1 MKEEKKSL
9 YEYLGYAA
17 GMELGGKVWGEACN
31 QNVPIEVIK
40 ISNSKYQGDINKYPI
55 SFLDKYFGKE
65 TPKPTPKK
73 YAVISLSG
81 GMDSSTLLLRL
92 LSEGYDVTALSFD
105 YGQKHKVELEKA
117 TELVEY
123 LNKFVGIKIKHQI
136 IKLDGLS
143 QLLVSG
149 LVDNDSMEMKK
160 GHYAHENALTT
171 VVPNR
176 NSIFAAITYA
186 IALSIVKKT
195 GEPCKISLGT
205 HMGDF
210 DNKKQSGIYPDCSE
224 EFRAA
229 LEHAFKI
236 GNWDSD
242 KVDYYA
248 PYNIT
253 DKTGVLED
261 GIRNCKDL
269 GLNYK
274 EIYKRTNTSYA
285 PIFVKTLKM
294 KTPDWLPPI
303 GNTEG
308 VWYSDYKSGSSIE
321 RIESFIKLGLEDP
334 IQYAE
339 EDGTLVTWEFVKE
352 YVKKICEEFVK

>member
-1 MKEEKKSL
+1 M
-9 YEYLGYAA
+9 
-17 GMELGGKVWGEACN
+17 
-31 QNVPIEVIK
+31 
-40 ISNSKYQGDINKYPI
+40 
-55 SFLDKYFGKE
+55 DKN
-65 TPKPTPKK
+65 KK
-73 YAVISLSG
+73 YAVIALSG
-81 GMDSSTLLLRL
+81 GMDSSTLLIKL
-92 LSEGYDVTALSFD
+92 LSENYQVVALSFD
-105 YGQKHKVELEKA
+105 YGQKHKVELERA

-123 LNKFVGIKIKHQI
+123 INNRSGQIIGDEAQLIYPPVTHQI

-149 LVDNDSMEMKK
+149 LVDNDSMEMKT

-176 NSIFAAITYA
+176 NAIFSSIIYA
-186 IALSIVKKT
+186 VALSIVKRT
-195 GEPCKISLGT
+195 GNHCNISLGT

-224 EFRAA
+224 EFKQAI
-229 LEHAFKI
+229 EYAFKI

-253 DKTGVLED
+253 DKTGVLKD
-261 GIRNCKDL
+261 GIECCEKL
-269 GLNYK
+269 GLDYK

-285 PIFVKTLKM
+285 PIYVAPKDKVEDGLLLIETN
-294 KTPDWLPPI
+294 
-303 GNTEG
+303 GR
-308 VWYSDYKSGSSIE
+308 WYSDYKSGASIE
-321 RIESFIKLGLEDP
+321 RIISFIILGLEDP

-339 EDGTLVTWEFVKE
+339 EDGTLVSWDFVKN
-352 YVKKICEEFVK
+352 YAIKIEEEFTGEKFDFQ

>member
-1 MKEEKKSL
+1 MK
-9 YEYLGYAA
+9 
-17 GMELGGKVWGEACN
+17 
-31 QNVPIEVIK
+31 
-40 ISNSKYQGDINKYPI
+40 NKT
-55 SFLDKYFGKE
+55 KH
-65 TPKPTPKK
+65 
-73 YAVISLSG
+73 AVISLSG

-92 LSEGYDVTALSFD
+92 LCEGYQCVALSFD
-105 YGQKHKVELEKA
+105 YGQKHKIELERA

-123 LNKFVGIKIKHQI
+123 LNGCSQVTTMDSLGTITVTGENYPLIKHQI
-136 IKLDGLS
+136 IKLDGLQ

-149 LVDNDSMEMKK
+149 LMDNNSMEMKK

-176 NSIFAAITYA
+176 NAIFSAITYA
-186 IALSIVKKT
+186 VALSIVKRT
-195 GEPCKISLGT
+195 EQPCKIALGT

-210 DNKKQSGIYPDCSE
+210 DNKKQNGIYPDCSE
-224 EFRAA
+224 EFRQAI
-229 LEHAFKI
+229 EHAFKI

-253 DKTGVLED
+253 DKTGVLKN
-261 GIRNCKDL
+261 GIESCEKL
-269 GLNYK
+269 GLDYR

-285 PIFVKTLKM
+285 PIKVIFPSQKSNLHGEESFESGETY
-294 KTPDWLPPI
+294 
-303 GNTEG
+303 

-334 IQYAE
+334 LQYAE
-339 EDGTLVTWEFVKE
+339 EDGTLVSWDFVKE
-352 YVKKICEEFVK
+352 YVIKICEEWNSK